1 MAGMAILL
9 AVYNPDMRSLKAKC
23 ITSLDFLA
31 TRIEGDRVIL
41 SPISI
46 EHAKDIF
53 HEFTEDITR
62 YMIPKPLSDIAQT
75 HEFIETCRKN
85 MAAGSEMVF
94 AITKIDNGEFIGIC
108 ALNGNKNPQ
117 TPELGIWI
125 KKSAH
130 GKKLGREA
138 IRYMTKWAK
147 DNFVF
152 SYFIYPVDRNNI
164 PSRKIAESLG
174 GVILQERVRKS
185 MSGTT
190 LNEIVYKI
198 ETT

>member
-1 MAGMAILL
+1 
-9 AVYNPDMRSLKAKC
+9 MRSFKARG
-23 ITSLDFLA
+23 IAALDFLA

-41 SPISI
+41 SPVSI

-53 HEFTEDITR
+53 NEFTEDITH
-62 YMIPKPLSDIAQT
+62 YMMPKPLGSIAQT
-75 HEFIETCRKN
+75 YEFIETCRKN
-85 MAAGSEMVF
+85 MKDGFEMVF

-108 ALNGNKNPQ
+108 AIHGNEDPQ
-117 TPELGIWI
+117 IPELGIWI

-138 IRYMTKWAK
+138 ICHLTKWAK
-147 DNFVF
+147 DNLVF

-174 GVILQERVRKS
+174 GVVLSERVRES
-185 MSGTT
+185 MSGAT
-190 LNEIVYKI
+190 LDEIVYKI
-198 ETT
+198 EAH